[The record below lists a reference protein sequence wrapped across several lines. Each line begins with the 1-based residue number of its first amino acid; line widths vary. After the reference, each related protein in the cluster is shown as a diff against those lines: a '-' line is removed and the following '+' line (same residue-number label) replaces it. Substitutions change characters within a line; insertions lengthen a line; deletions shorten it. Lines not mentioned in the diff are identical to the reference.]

1 MGRHNKIHWDLD
13 ALKQMYEQDRLT
25 VQQIGERLGC
35 SGKAV
40 NKACKRLGVQMR
52 RRGPKN
58 GEEHPGWKGG
68 LTTDKAGYRLRHRPD
83 HPQCNSN
90 GYVRE
95 HRLVAESLLG
105 RTLFQGEVVHHID
118 DDPANNSPE
127 NLQVFPSNADHL
139 RETLKGKT
147 PQWTLAGREA
157 ILSATRRSRSSSRR
171 GSATGGPA

>member
-1 MGRHNKIHWDLD
+1 
-13 ALKQMYEQDRLT
+13 
-25 VQQIGERLGC
+25 
-35 SGKAV
+35 
-40 NKACKRLGVQMR
+40 
-52 RRGPKN
+52 
-58 GEEHPGWKGG
+58 
-68 LTTDKAGYRLRHRPD
+68 LRHRPD

-105 RTLFQGEVVHHID
+105 RTLLQGEVVHHID